1 MKKSLK
7 TLACVCVCMCAAAL
21 CFGKSKKESSKKAP
35 APLWLTDEGRR
46 SIFPSSDFVS
56 ALAHGSSAEEAKNKA
71 AAEISRA
78 IKSSVAS
85 ETKSRRLMAK
95 DEHGVSINSFLDE
108 SASVKSESDL
118 YMLEFTA
125 PVYDGA
131 MGMYACCAY
140 INRSKAFEYVQP
152 ALENARRI
160 FPDACQKALS
170 EDDDFR
176 KIIAIKRSHDLLK
189 EFYSVYDF
197 ARFIKPQAAQE
208 YQDVDALY
216 FKSLVKLAELKGKVV
231 VSVRALGEGGG
242 EIKECLEKILSGA
255 GFGVSDAQASHTA
268 TARTS
273 MEIVKK
279 EKVFATY
286 PAVTIE
292 VARKRDGKFS
302 ASYSSKLE
310 KCAGFDESG
319 AKQKAVFELKKD
331 LELNF
336 INKL

>member
-1 MKKSLK
+1 
-7 TLACVCVCMCAAAL
+7 MCAGAL
-21 CFGKSKKESSKKAP
+21 CFGKNKKESNKKTI

-46 SIFPSSDFVS
+46 SVFPNSDFVS
-56 ALAHGSSAEEAKNKA
+56 AMANGSSTEESKDKA

-108 SASVKSESDL
+108 NIKVKSESDL

-125 PVYDGA
+125 PFYDGA

-140 INRSKAFEYVQP
+140 INRNKAFEYIQP
-152 ALENARRI
+152 ALENARNA
-160 FPDACQKALS
+160 FPDVCQKALS
-170 EDDDFR
+170 EGDDFR
-176 KIIAIKRSHDLLK
+176 KIIAIKRSHSLLK

-197 ARFIKPQAAQE
+197 ARFIKPQSTQE
-208 YQDVDALY
+208 YQDIDALY
-216 FKSLVKLAELKGKVV
+216 LKSLAKLVELKGKVV
-231 VSVRALGEGGG
+231 VSVRAVGEGGG

-255 GFGVSDAQASHTA
+255 SFGVSDAQASHIA
-268 TARTS
+268 TVKTS
-273 MEIVKK
+273 IEVVKK

-286 PAVTIE
+286 PAVSIE

-302 ASYSSKLE
+302 ASYSNKLE
-310 KCAGFDESG
+310 KCAGFDASG
-319 AKQKAVFELKKD
+319 AKQKAIFELKND

>member
-208 YQDVDALY
+208 AERQGCRQRPRARRRRRRNKGMLGKDFERRGLWRVRRAGQPHRDGQD
-216 FKSLVKLAELKGKVV
+216 FNGNCKKGKSL
-231 VSVRALGEGGG
+231 RN
-242 EIKECLEKILSGA
+242 LSRRY
-255 GFGVSDAQASHTA
+255 H
-268 TARTS
+268 
-273 MEIVKK
+273 
-279 EKVFATY
+279 
-286 PAVTIE
+286 
-292 VARKRDGKFS
+292 
-302 ASYSSKLE
+302 
-310 KCAGFDESG
+310 
-319 AKQKAVFELKKD
+319 
-331 LELNF
+331 
-336 INKL
+336 